1 VHAIIFSVPSFCSQ
15 FVCLDSGSDNS
26 SVRRAIGGEIGVR
39 DRVVRTIVEVH
50 TLHTHLTRTLRIQHG
65 THLLLRKSIAYEPVT
80 AFCDRGTPC
89 LNSARCQ
96 RAVFVMPALC
106 RVISSFLILSKIDS
120 NISLFLQQSDTQQAT
135 NHDHYVRK

>member
-1 VHAIIFSVPSFCSQ
+1 MLSSDIHLHKPSNNPQVHAIIFSVPSFCSQ

-65 THLLLRKSIAYEPVT
+65 THLLLRKSIAYM
-80 AFCDRGTPC
+80 
-89 LNSARCQ
+89 N
-96 RAVFVMPALC
+96 
-106 RVISSFLILSKIDS
+106 
-120 NISLFLQQSDTQQAT
+120 LQQHSVTEGR
-135 NHDHYVRK
+135 HV